1 MLVAHEEN
9 AKAQNTCTKIAKKKK
24 KWKKNKLLTAENAI
38 RFKGRQKQ
46 HITSN
51 EIRIIF

>member
-1 MLVAHEEN
+1 MKKMQKHKTLAH
-9 AKAQNTCTKIAKKKK
+9 KLQKKKK
-24 KWKKNKLLTAENAI
+24 KRKKKKLSAAENTI

-51 EIRIIF
+51 EIGIIF

>member
-1 MLVAHEEN
+1 MKKMQKHKALAH
-9 AKAQNTCTKIAKKKK
+9 KLQKKKK
-24 KWKKNKLLTAENAI
+24 KGKKNKLSAAENTI

-51 EIRIIF
+51 EIGIIF

>member
-1 MLVAHEEN
+1 MKKMQKHKALAH
-9 AKAQNTCTKIAKKKK
+9 KLQKKKK
-24 KWKKNKLLTAENAI
+24 KKGKKNKLSAAENTI

-51 EIRIIF
+51 EIGIIF